1 MVLDLRYIA
10 VAFFASVTGF
20 VIDIYSLQKAVA
32 AGGKRQGT
40 PQRSAD
46 PNPREYARACA
57 PASAC
62 SVALL
67 EGMPTHSNV
76 FKDGVAHNSKGQ
88 KIS

>member
-10 VAFFASVTGF
+10 VTFFASVTVF
-20 VIDIYSLQKAVA
+20 VTVIYSLQKAVA

-62 SVALL
+62 SNAPPYARIGRGFGAEFADWRARIQCL
-67 EGMPTHSNV
+67 
-76 FKDGVAHNSKGQ
+76 
-88 KIS
+88 